1 MRGPCMGQTRKEKE
15 NAMAVL
21 ASRKQ
26 MEHAEHDVLVFLH
39 AASSRCDAAFDLPKA
54 VVVRQAREKW
64 QG

>member
-1 MRGPCMGQTRKEKE
+1 
-15 NAMAVL
+15 MAVL
-21 ASRKQ
+21 ASGKQ

-54 VVVRQAREKW
+54 VLVRQAREKW